1 MFEAL
6 TFIVVLALIRLCG
19 RAKRSVP
26 QPVRVDIYHHF
37 IGGGPGERLP
47 EGPLLLTNLAPPGD
61 NVVPMR
67 RTVRK

>member
-1 MFEAL
+1 MELLVF
-6 TFIVVLALIRLCG
+6 FVVLAVIRLLRRPA
-19 RAKRSVP
+19 RAER
-26 QPVRVDIYHHF
+26 PVRIDVYHHV

-47 EGPLLLTNLAPPGD
+47 EEPLLLTNLAPPGD